1 MIKLTIRP
9 TSPTNF
15 TTVVTNDG
23 EEINLRHYADGYNCS
38 YVKESADMAKPYV
51 TDALQSIIYKYGVQD
66 MTVQGWNPVFEEEFC
81 GHLATY
87 TRYSNNTLPDLESE
101 RLKEQTEKLFNMS
114 DKELCEA
121 VNAHFGSHPTQPG
134 QKDLKTQAAEALKI
148 SGEIKLPVYQRDT
161 MVFQFARMQI
171 QESRIKSPEFAY
183 NPQYLDLQLMSQ
195 KNDTFV
201 YKIDAALQKND
212 DGSVSVMGAYAN
224 GGEVNMGDLPD
235 NFLRNNPMNVDRCS
249 AEVQFTDFSNGKMK
263 NVSVRVVMNSDEM
276 SGDIINLDNDML
288 SGIEQNDG
296 LQQ

>member
-15 TTVVTNDG
+15 TTVVTNDD

-87 TRYSNNTLPDLESE
+87 TRYPNNTLPDLESE

-121 VNAHFGSHPTQPG
+121 VNAHFGS
-134 QKDLKTQAAEALKI
+134 
-148 SGEIKLPVYQRDT
+148 QRDT

-235 NFLRNNPMNVDRCS
+235 KFLRNNPMNVDRCS

-276 SGDIINLDNDML
+276 SGDIVNLDNDML
-288 SGIEQNDG
+288 SGLEQNDD
-296 LQQ
+296 LHQ